1 VTAAAAELS
10 RVTKRFGA
18 RVALD
23 DISFSIGEG
32 EVVALLGP
40 KGVVRLLPLGWLWAS
55 AQNERACPAPHPGQ
69 AVPNYNLH
77 HSVRRV
83 VLQWAERPIPMGRS
97 AYYN

>member
-1 VTAAAAELS
+1 VTATAAELS

-40 KGVVRLLPLGWLWAS
+40 KGVVRLVLGAWRRGSCRRAQHPLGSRGA
-55 AQNERACPAPHPGQ
+55 G
-69 AVPNYNLH
+69 
-77 HSVRRV
+77 
-83 VLQWAERPIPMGRS
+83 GRL
-97 AYYN
+97 